1 MEYEWRLLHEDLDES
16 DDDMDEKLQVCASLQ
31 NMESFMMSILQSG
44 MGPSLIFRAESCCRK
59 GNRVYF
65 LLPLISVVFG
75 FYPSH
80 NCLCLPAPTN
90 VTLRDISY
98 VIVAAAHLL
107 IQRIDTR
114 GPLIL
119 VDVRESSLTEN
130 NVMKSHVSPRSGF
143 CVHRVDL

>member
-16 DDDMDEKLQVCASLQ
+16 DDDMDEKLQVCGSLQ
-31 NMESFMMSILQSG
+31 NVESFMMSILQRG
-44 MGPSLIFRAESCCRK
+44 VGPGLTFRAESCCGK

-65 LLPLISVVFG
+65 LLPLISVVLG

-80 NCLCLPAPTN
+80 NCPCLPAPTN
-90 VTLRDISY
+90 VTLQDISY
-98 VIVAAAHLL
+98 VIMAAAHLL

-119 VDVRESSLTEN
+119 MDVGGSSVTEN
-130 NVMKSHVSPRSGF
+130 DVMKSHVSPRSGF